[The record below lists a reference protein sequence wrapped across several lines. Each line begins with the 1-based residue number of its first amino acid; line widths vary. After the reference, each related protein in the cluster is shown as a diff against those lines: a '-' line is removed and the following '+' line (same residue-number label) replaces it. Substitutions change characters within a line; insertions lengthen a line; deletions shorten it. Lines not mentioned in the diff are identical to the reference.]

1 MVTETEIDY
10 RKNQRVIATLELED
24 KWQDFTE
31 LDVLENGVIL
41 WNSIMFKDW
50 RLSIVWIYDQ
60 DYIDRIDW
68 CQLADKEMRKHIWIE
83 RLCLI
88 RMQDTNHDYS
98 KHEEPMFLTYKITW
112 ISEPEKP
119 NRFIELSWT
128 KASKIFRMLV
138 ASSEWCVIVVKDDES
153 KNTMLQDIKQFKV
166 QFIDMYKSLW
176 MIDPKVVTFDEISPQ
191 NKPEVF
197 IDEALCFFTIK

>member
-1 MVTETEIDY
+1 MDY
-10 RKNQRVIATLELED
+10 RKNQKVIATLQLED

-41 WNSIMFKDW
+41 GNSFMFKDW
-50 RLSIVWIYDQ
+50 RLSLDWIYDE

-68 CQLADKEMRKHIWIE
+68 QQLIDKEMRKHIWIE

-88 RMQDTNHDYS
+88 RIQNTNHDDS
-98 KHEEPMFLTYKITW
+98 KHEEPQFLNYKVTW
-112 ISEPEKP
+112 ISEPETP

-138 ASSEWCVIVVKDDES
+138 ASSEWCVIVTKDDES
-153 KNTMLQDIKQFKV
+153 KNQMLQDIKQFKV

-191 NKPEVF
+191 NKPEIF
-197 IDEALCFFTIK
+197 IDDPLCFFTIK

>member
-1 MVTETEIDY
+1 MDY
-10 RKNQRVIATLELED
+10 RKNQKVIATLQIED

-41 WNSIMFKDW
+41 GNSFMFKDW
-50 RLSIVWIYDQ
+50 RLSLVSIHDE
-60 DYIDRIDW
+60 DYSYSIDRD
-68 CQLADKEMRKHIWIE
+68 QLNDKDMRKHIWIGNI
-83 RLCLI
+83 CLLRI
-88 RMQDTNHDYS
+88 KETDHDDS
-98 KHEEPMFLTYKITW
+98 QHEKPQFLNYKVTW
-112 ISEPEKP
+112 ISEPKTP

-138 ASSEWCVIVVKDDES
+138 ASSEWCVIVTKDDES
-153 KNTMLQDIKQFKV
+153 KNQMLQDIKQFKV

-191 NKPEVF
+191 KKPEMF